1 MKYSDLLMW
10 QYKLP
15 KATAEI
21 DLTSSSWVEFMQH
34 CLNFAGSWGLDTAE
48 GYNLDVLGR
57 IFGVS
62 RTSIS
67 MTEKEY
73 LTYYEQTGGLG
84 WGRGRWYVAGEAFRE
99 TILLND
105 FEFRFLI
112 RARIWKL
119 YQNPSIDYLTDA
131 LQDLTGEDAYIY
143 DRGSSPM
150 AMTVAYGSD
159 VSDDSF
165 IKFAIEN
172 FDILPRPVGVQYFF
186 EKAGDKFFGFD
197 GAEFTNNYGF
207 GVGRFT
213 DA

>member
-21 DLTSSSWVEFMQH
+21 DLTTGSWVRFMQQ
-34 CLNFAGSWGLDTAE
+34 CLDFAGSWDIDTAD

-67 MTEKEY
+67 MTEKDY

-84 WGRGRWYVAGEAFRE
+84 WGRGRWYVAGEALRE

-105 FEFRFLI
+105 SEFRFLI

-131 LQDLTGEDAYIY
+131 LQDLTGDDAYIY
-143 DRGSSPM
+143 ERVNPM
-150 AMTVAYGSD
+150 EMSVAYGSG
-159 VSDDSF
+159 VADDSF
-165 IKFAIEN
+165 VKFAIEN
-172 FDILPRPVGVQYFF
+172 LDILPRPVGVKYFF
-186 EKAGDKFFGFD
+186 EKASDKFFGFGD
-197 GAEFTNNYGF
+197 AEFSNNYGF

>member
-21 DLTSSSWVEFMQH
+21 DLTTGSWVRFMQQ
-34 CLNFAGSWGLDTAE
+34 CLDFAGSWDIDTAE

-67 MTEKEY
+67 MTEKDY

-105 FEFRFLI
+105 SEFRFLI

-131 LQDLTGEDAYIY
+131 LQDLTGDDAYIY
-143 DRGSSPM
+143 ERVNPM
-150 AMTVAYGSD
+150 EMSIAYGSG
-159 VSDDSF
+159 VADDSF
-165 IKFAIEN
+165 VKFAIEN
-172 FDILPRPVGVQYFF
+172 LDILPRPVGIKYFF
-186 EKAGDKFFGFD
+186 EKAGDKFFGFGD
-197 GAEFTNNYGF
+197 DEFTNNYGF
-207 GVGRFT
+207 GVGRFK

>member
-21 DLTSSSWVEFMQH
+21 DLTTGSWVRFMQQ
-34 CLNFAGSWGLDTAE
+34 CLDFAGSWDIDTAE

-67 MTEKEY
+67 MTEKDY

-84 WGRGRWYVAGEAFRE
+84 WGRGRWYRAGEAFRE
-99 TILLND
+99 TILLTD
-105 FEFRFLI
+105 QEFRFLI
-112 RARIWKL
+112 KARIWKL
-119 YQNPSIDYLTDA
+119 YQNPSLDYLTDA
-131 LQDLTGEDAYIY
+131 LQALTGDDAYIV
-143 DRGSSPM
+143 DNGN
-150 AMTVAYGSD
+150 MTMKIYYGAE
-159 VSDDSF
+159 VLLDSF

-172 FDILPRPVGVQYFF
+172 LDILPRPVAVGYTYEQAGVKY
-186 EKAGDKFFGFD
+186 FGFN
-197 GAEFTNNYGF
+197 GEEFENNYGF
-207 GVGRFT
+207 GIGRFI